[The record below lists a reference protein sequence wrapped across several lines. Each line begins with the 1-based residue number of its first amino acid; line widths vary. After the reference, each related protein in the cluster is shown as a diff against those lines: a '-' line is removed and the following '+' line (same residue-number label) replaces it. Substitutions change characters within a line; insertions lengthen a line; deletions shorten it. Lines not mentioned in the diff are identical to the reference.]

1 MRGSWVPPCAFCQW
15 GFSHGMASDYVFRT
29 TGPLGFTV
37 HEVRGGMRVAIES
50 VAPDTEAE
58 LLGVPVGG
66 LLLAVD
72 GQHVIGMRLPTV
84 KKKLLEAGRPLTLT
98 VLSDSSFKQADVET
112 VSMAVV
118 PAPAAPT
125 KESLLEKGLRMRALE
140 LKEGPSL
147 GFLVDESADAS
158 HLVIISEVLT

>member
-1 MRGSWVPPCAFCQW
+1 
-15 GFSHGMASDYVFRT
+15 MASDYVFRT

-50 VAPDTEAE
+50 VAPDSEAE

-84 KKKLLEAGRPLTLT
+84 KKKLLEAGRPLTIT
-98 VLSDSSFKQADVET
+98 VLSDSSSKQADVET
-112 VSMAVV
+112 GSMAVV
-118 PAPAAPT
+118 PAIAAAPHPT

-147 GFLVDESADAS
+147 GFLVGESADAS
-158 HLVIISEVLT
+158 NLVIISEVLK